1 MLNTYLK
8 EDEFCKKYSPYQQGQ
23 TVTLIEPARLDY
35 GIYEVGTEVVIKNV
49 TLKDYIKLPEILS
62 SEADDFYADV
72 RMFKYEV
79 QLRSFEEHTQTFYID
94 IDFLEKVRLEKIE
107 NIKAVIGVVIAYIF
121 LIGTIIMTCCQN
133 EYASSFG
140 ICSFIITIITL
151 GWYTRSPS
159 IHKKRKQKQRFD
171 IESDYTDI

>member
-1 MLNTYLK
+1 MLDSYLN

-23 TVTLIEPARLDY
+23 MVTLIEPARLDY

-79 QLRSFEEHTQTFYID
+79 QLRSFEEHTPTFYID

-107 NIKAVIGVVIAYIF
+107 NIKAVIGIVIASIF
-121 LIGTIIMTCCQN
+121 LIGGIIMMCCQN
-133 EYASSFG
+133 EYASYFW

-151 GWYTRSPS
+151 GWYTRCPS
-159 IHKKRKQKQRFD
+159 IYKKRKRK
-171 IESDYTDI
+171 

>member
-1 MLNTYLK
+1 MLNTYLTE
-8 EDEFCKKYSPYQQGQ
+8 EDFCKKYSPYQQGQ
-23 TVTLIEPARLDY
+23 TVTFIEPARTDY

-49 TLKDYIKLPEILS
+49 TLKDYIELPEILS

-79 QLRSFEEHTQTFYID
+79 QLRSFEEHTPTFYID

-107 NIKAVIGVVIAYIF
+107 NIKAVIGVVIASIF
-121 LIGTIIMTCCQN
+121 LIGAIIMMCCQQDI
-133 EYASSFG
+133 YANSFW

-151 GWYTRSPS
+151 GWYTQCPS
-159 IHKKRKQKQRFD
+159 MHKKEKRK
-171 IESDYTDI
+171 

>member
-79 QLRSFEEHTQTFYID
+79 QLRSFEEYTQTFYID

-107 NIKAVIGVVIAYIF
+107 NIKAVIGVVIASIF
-121 LIGTIIMTCCQN
+121 LICAIILTCCN
-133 EYASSFG
+133 DDTYASSFW
-140 ICSFIITIITL
+140 IFSFIITLITL

-159 IHKKRKQKQRFD
+159 IQKKRKRKQRSD
-171 IESDYTDI
+171 IESD